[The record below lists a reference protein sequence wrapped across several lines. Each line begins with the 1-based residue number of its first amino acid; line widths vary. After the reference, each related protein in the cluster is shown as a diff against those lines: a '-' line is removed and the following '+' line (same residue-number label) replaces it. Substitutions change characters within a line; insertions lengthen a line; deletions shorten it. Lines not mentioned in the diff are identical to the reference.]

1 MKNIFRKIG
10 VLALCTILMVG
21 IMVSGAFA
29 ITDGTY
35 TVKTVTSYVNPDTGK
50 TDDGGTGNSELGE
63 GMCRSVI
70 DENAEIEQKNGKVTV
85 TMRMKLY
92 SNLSNIR
99 IATQESPKGKY
110 NEVKY
115 NVLKESSSTDSAD
128 IQFELPSADAY
139 VQTKCM

>member
-1 MKNIFRKIG
+1 
-10 VLALCTILMVG
+10 
-21 IMVSGAFA
+21 MVSSAFA

-115 NVLKESSSTDSAD
+115 NVLKES
-128 IQFELPSADAY
+128 
-139 VQTKCM
+139 

>member
-1 MKNIFRKIG
+1 M
-10 VLALCTILMVG
+10 A
-21 IMVSGAFA
+21 
-29 ITDGTY
+29 
-35 TVKTVTSYVNPDTGK
+35 
-50 TDDGGTGNSELGE
+50 
-63 GMCRSVI
+63 
-70 DENAEIEQKNGKVTV
+70 KVTI

-128 IQFELPSADAY
+128 IQFELPSTDAY
-139 VQTKCM
+139 VQTKNVCSANGQRCVLLLEM